1 MHVVKTEYGDAVVSK
16 EGETPIWSFRP
27 LPKAA
32 LYKALSQA
40 QAEMSKAQKSGVNSH
55 RKSKYAKMVDLQEV
69 STPVL
74 GKFGLSVIQYP
85 KSTPDGTFIVT
96 ILAHESGE
104 DVISEFKIHPQDP
117 SDMQEM
123 GKIITYMTRY
133 AYKNMVGVA
142 IDEEDDDGE
151 STAKDVKDNTKY
163 DKYPVKEWHIKELKK
178 AFDEYEN
185 PAELEKDW
193 LAHYNVKSISE
204 LKLFQQKEILAAL
217 KDQ

>member
-1 MHVVKTEYGDAVVSK
+1 MHVVKTEYGDAVVCK
-16 EGETPIWSFRP
+16 EGETPMWSFRP

-40 QAEMSKAQKSGVNSH
+40 QAEMSKAQKSGVNTH

-69 STPVL
+69 ATHVL
-74 GKFGLSVIQYP
+74 GKFGLCVIQYP
-85 KSTPDGTFIVT
+85 KSTQDGTFIVT

-104 DVISEFKIHPQDP
+104 EVISEFKIHPQDP
-117 SDMQEM
+117 SDMQET
-123 GKIITYMTRY
+123 GKIITYATRI

-151 STAKDVKDNTKY
+151 STAKDVKDDTKW
-163 DKYPVKEWHIKELKK
+163 DKYPVKDWHIKDLKK
-178 AFDEYEN
+178 AFNEFEN
-185 PAELEKDW
+185 AVELEKDY
-193 LAHYNVKSISE
+193 LAHYNVKAISE
-204 LKLFQQKEILAAL
+204 LKLFQQKEIIAAL